1 MDAFFI
7 VFEKVIIML
16 VMIAVGWALTKMGTL
31 TEKGAGEIT
40 KILLNIVTPCLIIS
54 SFFSAEAGSVDILS
68 LVLAAVLPLVSMIIA
83 VFLSYCFFRKEPPE
97 RKRVLRFCI
106 VFGNVGF
113 MGMPLVKSIVG
124 EKGVIFASFFIVMF
138 NIFCWTYGYTMMSG
152 EKKIKIKSILL
163 NPGTIGLVVGLPLY
177 LFKVQLPE
185 VISAPIEYFADLN
198 TPLAMVIVGSNIA
211 KVKFKE
217 FLTDISIYKTALARL
232 IIAPLIFF
240 ALLYFVNPEPTLF
253 MSTAIQAAT
262 PAAANCVLFAM
273 LFNQDAKL
281 ASKAVAAT
289 TLFSIV
295 TIPLMTLFAQF
306 LAGAVL

>member
-1 MDAFFI
+1 MDAFFV
-7 VFEKVIIML
+7 VFEKVVIM
-16 VMIAVGWALTKMGTL
+16 VIMIAVGYILTKIGTL

-54 SFFSAEAGSVDILS
+54 SFLSAESGSVSPIS
-68 LVLAAVLPLVSMIIA
+68 LILAAVLPLSSMIIA
-83 VFLSYCFFRKEPPE
+83 VLLSYTMFRKETAE
-97 RKRVLRFCI
+97 RKRVLRFSV

-113 MGMPLVKSIVG
+113 MGMPLVTSILG
-124 EKGVIFASFFIVMF
+124 EEGVIFASFFIVMF

-152 EKKIKIKSILL
+152 EKKIKIKSILI
-163 NPGTIGLVVGLPLY
+163 NPGTIGLVIGLPLY
-177 LFKVQLPE
+177 LLNVDLPE
-185 VISAPIEYFADLN
+185 VINAPIGYFADLN

-217 FLTDISIYKTALARL
+217 FLTDISVYKVALLRL
-232 IIAPLIFF
+232 FIAPAVFFLMLYLI
-240 ALLYFVNPEPTLF
+240 APEYNLF

-273 LFNQDAKL
+273 LFKQDSAL
-281 ASKAVAAT
+281 ASKTVAAT

-295 TIPLMTLFAQF
+295 TIPLMTMFAQI
-306 LAGAVL
+306 LVNLHI